1 MDELTSL
8 EQLEKRV
15 EWLDNERRNDK
26 TALASLQNRL
36 TGLETENIA
45 LRKQLKEMEMEISG
59 LQNQFSSLDKY
70 DNRIERLNI
79 DLTKQVRDVN
89 ERAEMNL
96 NEAVKRVKLEIEAN
110 RRSLSEVVQL
120 SEQLESVRNEQKSAK
135 LEDSRLARL
144 IEELKQKVLEV
155 SRFDE
160 EYRRS
165 QHLLEENY
173 RQENKRLT
181 DMQGELA
188 ALRKRVEETRSRF
201 DYEYR
206 RSQHL
211 LEENYR
217 QENKR
222 LTDMQG
228 ELAALRKRVEETRSR
243 FDVFSDS
250 FRSLDTRITE
260 LLTYEKDRR
269 DAQAIF
275 IEKVNSSLVDKEKS
289 FRIWEN
295 RFGEIDRINL
305 ALSSQFEALETS
317 KKAVDK
323 SIAGAEE
330 VIERFERRINEI
342 TEIQRLNDERFRQE
356 WNSFKGDDLKR
367 WTNYL
372 LGQEEQMRVLSQR
385 LGSAQEELEALK
397 DSSQKSRDD
406 FDKLTRETYRYVQ
419 AILGAHQESIQ
430 NLAPLAEKKAQ

>member
-120 SEQLESVRNEQKSAK
+120 SEQLESVRNDQKSAK

-160 EYRRS
+160 
-165 QHLLEENY
+165 
-173 RQENKRLT
+173 
-181 DMQGELA
+181 
-188 ALRKRVEETRSRF
+188 
-201 DYEYR
+201 EYR

-275 IEKVNSSLVDKEKS
+275 IEKVNNSLVDKEKS

-295 RFGEIDRINL
+295 RFEEIDRINL
-305 ALSSQFEALETS
+305 ALSSQFEALETA

-323 SIAGAEE
+323 SITGAEE

-342 TEIQRLNDERFRQE
+342 SEIQRLNDERFRQE

-372 LGQEEQMRVLSQR
+372 LGQEEQLRVLNQR

>member
-201 DYEYR
+201 D
-206 RSQHL
+206 
-211 LEENYR
+211 
-217 QENKR
+217 
-222 LTDMQG
+222 
-228 ELAALRKRVEETRSR
+228 
-243 FDVFSDS
+243 VFSDS

-275 IEKVNSSLVDKEKS
+275 IEKVNNSLVDKEKS

-295 RFGEIDRINL
+295 RFEEIDRINL
-305 ALSSQFEALETS
+305 ALSTQFEALEAS

-323 SIAGAEE
+323 SITGAEE

-342 TEIQRLNDERFRQE
+342 SEIQRLNDERFRQE

-372 LGQEEQMRVLSQR
+372 LGQEEQLRVLNQR

>member
-96 NEAVKRVKLEIEAN
+96 NEAVKRVKLDIEAN

-120 SEQLESVRNEQKSAK
+120 SEQLESVRNDQKSAK

-160 EYRRS
+160 
-165 QHLLEENY
+165 
-173 RQENKRLT
+173 
-181 DMQGELA
+181 
-188 ALRKRVEETRSRF
+188 
-201 DYEYR
+201 EYR

-342 TEIQRLNDERFRQE
+342 SEIQRLNDERFRQE